1 MNMFTLQIFFYKDVK
16 LLLQMSTIRV
26 TDPIFQNRPC
36 ASSRGKHVI
45 EVVRTGL
52 NTAPIL

>member
-1 MNMFTLQIFFYKDVK
+1 MNMFARQIFFYKDVN
-16 LLLQMSTIRV
+16 LSHQMSTIRV
-26 TDPIFQNRPC
+26 SGPKVQNRPC

-45 EVVRTGL
+45 EVDRTGL